1 MRIKFTPQKGTPD
14 QKHFEDG
21 DGMAVV
27 IFKTNTIPSPMEF
40 YPVGGVLSDG
50 TVKAVTSKVSNYF
63 KDLPNRTAVA
73 KGFNN
78 GMFAAGVFTDEE
90 ASKIFEKSNFKF

>member
-40 YPVGGVLSDG
+40 YPVGGMLSDG
-50 TVKAVTSKVSNYF
+50 TVKAITSKVSNYL
-63 KDLPNRTAVA
+63 KNRPNRTEVA
-73 KGFNN
+73 SGFNN
-78 GMFAAGVFTDEE
+78 GMFASGVFTDEE
-90 ASKIFEKSNFKF
+90 AAKIFEKSNFKF